1 MFQEKIMLLDDLGE
15 EIEPVNNCGKLPDGI
30 LTV

>member
-1 MFQEKIMLLDDLGE
+1 MLLDDLGE

>member
-1 MFQEKIMLLDDLGE
+1 MLLDDLGE
-15 EIEPVNNCGKLPDGI
+15 EIEPVNNCDKLPDGI